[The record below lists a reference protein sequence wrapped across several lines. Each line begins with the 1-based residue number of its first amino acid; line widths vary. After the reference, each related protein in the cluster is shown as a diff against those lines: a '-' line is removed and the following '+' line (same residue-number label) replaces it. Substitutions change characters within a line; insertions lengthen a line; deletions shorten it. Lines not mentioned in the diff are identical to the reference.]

1 MSRVTSKVSVLGSGA
16 WGTTLAQVLADAGQ
30 EVLIWG
36 RNLSVVDEINNDHTN
51 HSFLPGAQLP
61 SSIRATSDVQEAF
74 TFGESLV
81 LAIPAQSLRE
91 NLVSWKGIFP
101 VAKPI
106 ISTLKG
112 IEAQSLSRMTEIVV
126 AELGTSL
133 ENIGLITGP
142 NLAAEM
148 ILRQPAGAVAASV
161 NPEISALMIEL
172 FTTPYFRVYP
182 SHDLVGCELAGATKS
197 VIALAVGMAVG
208 LELGENTQSM
218 IITRGLSEVARFG
231 QAYGA
236 DPLTN
241 LGLAGMGDLVA
252 SCGSGLSR
260 NRTFGEV
267 LGRMGSLEKTRS
279 QVAKTVEGV
288 ASAPAILELAHRV
301 GVEVPIIEAVAD
313 AVSGK
318 ITPRQALDRLMTVPL
333 EEEIEVE

>member
-1 MSRVTSKVSVLGSGA
+1 MSRVSVLGSGA
-16 WGTTLAQVLADAGQ
+16 WGTTLSQVLADAGH
-30 EVLIWG
+30 EVLVWG
-36 RNLSVVDEINNDHTN
+36 RNAAVVKEINDDHTN

-61 SSIRATSDVQEAF
+61 SSIKATTDISEAF
-74 TFGESLV
+74 NFGEALV
-81 LAIPAQSLRE
+81 LAIPAQTLRE
-91 NLVSWKGIFP
+91 NLLSWKSTFP
-101 VAKPI
+101 LSKPI

-112 IEAQSLSRMTEIVV
+112 IEADTHSRMTEIVV
-126 AELGTSL
+126 NELGASL

-161 NPEISALMIEL
+161 NAEVSELIINL

-182 SHDLVGCELAGATKS
+182 SSDLVGCELAGATKS

-208 LELGENTQSM
+208 LDLGENTQSM

-267 LGRMGSLEKTRS
+267 LGRTGSIEQTRA

-313 AVSGK
+313 VVSGN

-333 EEEIEVE
+333 EGEIK

>member
-1 MSRVTSKVSVLGSGA
+1 MSRVSVLGSGA
-16 WGTTLAQVLADAGQ
+16 WGTTLAQVLADASH

-36 RNLSVVDEINNDHTN
+36 RNGSVVTEINNDHTN
-51 HSFLPGAQLP
+51 HTFLPGAQLP
-61 SSIRATSDVQEAF
+61 SSIRATNDVSEAF
-74 TFGESLV
+74 AFADAIV

-91 NLVSWKGIFP
+91 NLVNWKGGFP
-101 VAKPI
+101 LDKPI

-112 IEAQSLSRMTEIVV
+112 IEADTHSRMTEIVV
-126 AELGTSL
+126 NVLGVSL

-148 ILRQPAGAVAASV
+148 ILRQPAGAVAASI
-161 NPEISALMIEL
+161 NSQISALIIQL

-208 LELGENTQSM
+208 LDLGENTQSM

-267 LGRMGSLEKTRS
+267 LGRTGSLTATRA

-313 AVSGK
+313 VVCGNL
-318 ITPRQALDRLMTVPL
+318 TPRQALDRLMTVPL
-333 EEEIEVE
+333 EQEI

>member
-1 MSRVTSKVSVLGSGA
+1 MSRVSVLGSGA
-16 WGTTLAQVLADAGQ
+16 WGTTLAQVLADAGRD
-30 EVLIWG
+30 VLIWG
-36 RNLSVVDEINNDHTN
+36 RNASVVHEINSDHTN
-51 HSFLPGAQLP
+51 HTFLPGAQLP
-61 SSIRATSDVQEAF
+61 STIRATNDVSEAF
-74 TFGESLV
+74 SFADALV

-91 NLVSWKGIFP
+91 NLLVWKSTFP
-101 VAKPI
+101 VDKPI

-112 IEAQSLSRMTEIVV
+112 IEADTHSRMTEIVV
-126 AELGTSL
+126 NELGASL

-161 NPEISALMIEL
+161 NPSVSALIIKL

-182 SHDLVGCELAGATKS
+182 SQDLVGCELAGATKS

-208 LELGENTQSM
+208 LDLGENTQSM

-252 SCGSGLSR
+252 SCGSALSR

-267 LGRMGSLEKTRS
+267 LGRTGSMDKTRA
-279 QVAKTVEGV
+279 QVSKTVEGV

-313 AVSGK
+313 VVSGN
-318 ITPRQALDRLMTVPL
+318 ITPNQALDRLMTVPL
-333 EEEIEVE
+333 EEEI